1 MSEAITILGIAGSLR
16 RLSYNKGLIRAA
28 IALAPEGVTIE
39 PFEQLADIPP
49 YNADVEAKGDPEPVR
64 TMKDRIRAAD
74 ALLIATPE
82 YNYSVPGVL
91 KNAIDWASRPPR
103 ESPMRG
109 KPVAVM
115 GASPGAWGTVR
126 AQLALRQS
134 FVFTE
139 SLCMVRPE
147 VLVSHA
153 KDKFDA
159 QSELT
164 DGPTR
169 EFVRAL
175 VVGLV
180 DWTRRLR
187 RGAAAGAGAS

>member
-28 IALAPEGVTIE
+28 TALSPEGVTIE
-39 PFEQLADIPP
+39 SFDIAGIPL
-49 YNADVEAKGDPEPVR
+49 YNSDVEAGGDPEPVR
-64 TMKDRIRAAD
+64 IMKERIRAAD
-74 ALLIATPE
+74 ALLFATPE

-103 ESPMRG
+103 DSPLRG

-134 FVFTE
+134 FIFTE

-147 VLVSHA
+147 VLVA
-153 KDKFDA
+153 KAAEKFDA

-164 DGPTR
+164 DTPTR
-169 EFVRAL
+169 EFVRAFL
-175 VVGLV
+175 AAFAE
-180 DWTRRLR
+180 WIRRLR
-187 RGAAAGAGAS
+187 RGTAAGAALG

>member
-1 MSEAITILGIAGSLR
+1 
-16 RLSYNKGLIRAA
+16 
-28 IALAPEGVTIE
+28 
-39 PFEQLADIPP
+39 
-49 YNADVEAKGDPEPVR
+49 
-64 TMKDRIRAAD
+64 MKDRIRAAD

-103 ESPMRG
+103 EAPMRG
-109 KPVAVM
+109 KPIGVM
-115 GASPGAWGTVR
+115 GATPGAWGTVR

-134 FVFTE
+134 FIFTE
-139 SLCMVRPE
+139 SLCMIRPE

-153 KDKFDA
+153 RDKFDA

-164 DGPTR
+164 DPPTR

-175 VVGLV
+175 VASLA
-180 DWTRRLR
+180 DWTRRLKL
-187 RGAAAGAGAS
+187 GAAAGAAAS

>member
-16 RLSYNKGLIRAA
+16 RLSYNRGLIRAA
-28 IALAPEGVTIE
+28 AALAPAGVTIDPVE
-39 PFEQLADIPP
+39 LSGIPLYDADL
-49 YNADVEAKGDPEPVR
+49 EARGDPEPVR
-64 TMKDRIRAAD
+64 SFKERIRGAD
-74 ALLIATPE
+74 ALLFATPE

-103 ESPMRG
+103 DSPLRG

-134 FVFTE
+134 FIFTE
-139 SLCMVRPE
+139 SLCMARPE
-147 VLVSHA
+147 VLVA
-153 KDKFDA
+153 KAAEKFDA

-164 DGPTR
+164 DAPTR

-175 VVGLV
+175 VTALAE
-180 DWTRRLR
+180 WTLRLR
-187 RGAAAGAGAS
+187 RGAAAGAGTA